1 MLSKTE
7 RKLRLMEAAIR
18 RGMFAGAAVFVA
30 VSKGEIRET
39 VKETVAPI
47 APQMEDDTQDEET
60 ANVKSQLTFDEI
72 KSARERETDSLLSPA
87 EKAQL
92 KRELAASRAARNLSA
107 V

>member
-1 MLSKTE
+1 MNKVE
-7 RKLRLMEAAIR
+7 RFTLIRNLGIARNMVPVIAI
-18 RGMFAGAAVFVA
+18 AVIP

-39 VKETVAPI
+39 VVETLSPI
-47 APQMEDDTQDEET
+47 AREMNDSVADEENAT
-60 ANVKSQLTFDEI
+60 HSQLSFDAI
-72 KSARERETDSLLSPA
+72 KSARERETDTLLSPA